1 LQHSVQSGGL
11 DNTHQIRLLAKLLRY
26 NVESLRALLPK
37 KLSRAEHQKA
47 MQLQAQIGS
56 QRDVNQAVEL
66 LTQLGAAPDLLA
78 FMRGYALGLS
88 QTTSADEITPK

>member
-1 LQHSVQSGGL
+1 LQHCVQSGGL
-11 DNTHQIRLLAKLLRY
+11 DNTHQIRLLAKRLRY

-37 KLSRAEHQKA
+37 KMSHAEHQKA
-47 MQLQAQIGS
+47 LQLQAQIGT

-78 FMRGYALGLS
+78 FVRGYALGLS
-88 QTTSADEITPK
+88 QTTLADEITPR